1 MLGNEA
7 FAVTAFS
14 EEAVQTFPSVTVRI
28 TGVSASA
35 VVGNLPV
42 TPVGIEATTAVNGVT
57 LITDQNIEVT
67 GVEARGINNGIRQD
81 ALVVI
86 TTVDAEGWGRSGW
99 SAGSW
104 GVALQTNVEA
114 VTAVGDAEAIPVT
127 YGYAEG
133 IQVTGEITGVDV
145 YPGTGIVVPITGLE
159 ATGIVSFRGAKVWGR
174 IIPDVDNTWI
184 RVAPNA
190 TNEYTEIRP

>member
-42 TPVGIEATTAVNGVT
+42 TPVGIEATTSVNGVT

-114 VTAVGDAEAIPVT
+114 VTAVGDAEALPVT

-133 IQVTGEITGVDV
+133 VEATGEITGVDV
-145 YPGTGIVVPITGLE
+145 YPGTGIVVPVTGLE

>member
-7 FAVTAFS
+7 FAVPAFS
-14 EEAVQTFPSVTVRI
+14 EEAVQTFPSVTVMV

-35 VVGNLPV
+35 VVCNLPV

-99 SAGSW
+99 ATGSW

-114 VTAVGDAEAIPVT
+114 VTAVGDAEALPVT

-133 IQVTGEITGVDV
+133 VEATGEITGVDV
-145 YPGTGIVVPITGLE
+145 YPGTGIVVPVTGLE

>member
-42 TPVGIEATTAVNGVT
+42 TPVGIEATTAVNDVT

-104 GVALQTNVEA
+104 SVPLQTNVEA
-114 VTAVGDAEAIPVT
+114 TTAVGDAEAFPVT
-127 YGYAEG
+127 YVYAEG
-133 IQVTGEITGVDV
+133 VEATGEVTGVDV
-145 YPGTGIVVPITGLE
+145 YPGTGIVVPVTGLE

>member
-42 TPVGIEATTAVNGVT
+42 TPVGVEATTAVNGVT

-99 SAGSW
+99 AAGSW

-114 VTAVGDAEAIPVT
+114 TTAVGDAEAIPVT

-133 IQVTGEITGVDV
+133 VEVTGEITGVDV
-145 YPGTGIVVPITGLE
+145 YPGTGIVVPVTGLE